1 MRRGAKLPQGLTPY
15 DFRTPSSIMS
25 ALGSDKAVREEY
37 SRQRS
42 IIRKRVERMAAAGE
56 TSNQFYKRFGNLAQA
71 MPSAKG
77 LSTKEMMTRLAASS
91 RAIGGGYQSTMT
103 AVKQARKETQ
113 ERIRQQAE
121 EEGDDETA
129 EFFSKPLTPKQT
141 EKANR
146 IWGIVRAVMGKSLG
160 KSIGSDGME
169 KQIYQTVVE
178 GGQSVL
184 SMAAAVMSHYDAD
197 IAELET
203 LKERF
208 TQTGKTRVAWS
219 KAHGR
224 KRR

>member
-1 MRRGAKLPQGLTPY
+1 MRRSAKLPQGLTPY

-25 ALGSDKAVREEY
+25 ALGTEAAVRAEY

-71 MPSAKG
+71 MPTAKG
-77 LSTKEMMTRLAASS
+77 LSTKEMMSRMAASS

-103 AVKQARKETQ
+103 AVKQSRKETM
-113 ERIRQQAE
+113 ERLREQAE
-121 EEGDDETA
+121 EEGDDLTA
-129 EFFSKPLTPKQT
+129 DYLSKPLTPKQA
-141 EKANR
+141 EKVNKL
-146 IWGIVRAVMGKSLG
+146 WGIIRAVMGKSLG
-160 KSIGSDGME
+160 KSIGSGDME
-169 KQIYQTVVE
+169 KQIIQMVVA

-203 LKERF
+203 LKNRF